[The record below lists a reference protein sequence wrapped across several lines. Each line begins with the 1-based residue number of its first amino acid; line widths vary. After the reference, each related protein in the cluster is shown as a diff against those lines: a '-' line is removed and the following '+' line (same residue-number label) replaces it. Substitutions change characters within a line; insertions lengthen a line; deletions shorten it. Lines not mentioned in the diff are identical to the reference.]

1 MDIYSRIN
9 DDLLGYATFPVDY
22 RHNPQ
27 EDGVVIMFSTL
38 PGGSLT
44 KYNLGRVRF
53 GLFVFLLVF
62 YLSSFEDHDP

>member
-27 EDGVVIMFSTL
+27 DDGVVIMFSTL

-62 YLSSFEDHDP
+62 YLSSS